1 MKNILSTY
9 KVLALA
15 LLVSLSGCDNILEP
29 QPRLDI
35 ASAQAITDKRGAEA
49 ALLGAYSELQ
59 SNNYYGFEYPA
70 LAYLSADEVD
80 WSGSFNY
87 YQQFDRNAIPA
98 ENSSVK
104 SVWSQIY
111 RVVNV
116 ANNLIEQVPAI
127 QDRNLT
133 EAQRQRILGE
143 AYFLRALSYFDLG
156 RAWGGVPLVLQPTKD
171 KNSGKGIGRASLEQT
186 YAQVLADLELAEPL
200 LPTLGVR
207 ARASKEA
214 VWALKAR
221 LYLYSQNWAKA
232 EEYATLVINGG
243 KARLVQPYSAFYT
256 GKQTEESILEL
267 VYDNADRNSHA
278 NYGLTSS
285 RGGRYEWKPSASI
298 VQDLRNPSIGG
309 SRSALIGAQM
319 NGGTETVFGQK
330 YTKIATGEDGA
341 FILRIAEQYLIRA
354 EARLKRALPDLPGAL
369 ADLNLVRQRAEL
381 QPLVTADPNAALL
394 AVEQERNVELAFE
407 GHRWF
412 DLIRTGRAQAVLGIS
427 DPNKFLFPI
436 PNSEILADP
445 DLGPE
450 DQNPGY

>member
-1 MKNILSTY
+1 MKFLLNNY
-9 KVLALA
+9 KALALA
-15 LLVSLSGCDNILEP
+15 LLVTLSGCDNILEP

-35 ASAQAITDKRGAEA
+35 SSELSITDKRGAEA

-59 SNNYYGFEYPA
+59 SNSYYGFEYPA
-70 LAYLSADEVD
+70 LAYLSADEVN
-80 WSGSFNY
+80 WSGSFNF
-87 YQQFDRNAIPA
+87 YQQFDLNAITA
-98 ENSSVK
+98 ENSSIK

-116 ANNLIEQVPAI
+116 SNNLIDKVPGI

-133 EAQRQRILGE
+133 EVQRQKILGE
-143 AYFLRALSYFDLG
+143 AYFLRALAYFDLG

-171 KNSGKGIGRASLEQT
+171 KNSGKGIGRSSLEQT
-186 YAQVLADLELAEPL
+186 YAQVLADLEQAELL
-200 LPTLGVR
+200 LPTLSVR
-207 ARASKEA
+207 SRASKEA

-221 LYLYSQNWAKA
+221 LYLYQQNWDKA
-232 EEYATLVINGG
+232 EEFATLVLNNG
-243 KARLVQPYSAFYT
+243 KTRLVQPYSAFYT
-256 GKQTEESILEL
+256 GKLTEESILEL

-278 NYGLTSS
+278 NYWLTSS

-298 VQDLRNPSIGG
+298 TQDLRNPAIGG
-309 SRSALIGAQM
+309 SRSALIGSQV
-319 NGGTETVFGQK
+319 NGSTETVFGQK

-354 EARLKRALPDLPGAL
+354 EARLRQNNL
-369 ADLNLVRQRAEL
+369 AGGLEDLNLVRKRADL
-381 QPLVTADPNAALL
+381 QSLVTADVAAALL
-394 AVEQERNVELAFE
+394 AVEQERKVELAFE

-412 DLIRTGRAQAVLGIS
+412 DLIRTGRAQAVLGIA
-427 DPNKFLFPI
+427 DPNKLRFPI

-445 DLGPE
+445 DLGPQ